1 MYKSIKIP
9 VEVEVG
15 GRYSH
20 SDSHGDKRP
29 ADILPSSAA
38 LGTDKEQALDVAVT
52 DPTCAS
58 AISQGSDKIPLK
70 AAKIRHDKK
79 LSDFRPMM
87 REAAEAGAPIQKL
100 PLVLEATGAFGKEMR
115 QWWTGMVKLEGEQ
128 RGVGLPRSLR
138 EQGME
143 NTWSANDWSSFHLQ
157 KLSFGLARIQAEAV
171 MKKINQN
178 LPENEWLTTG
188 SR

>member
-1 MYKSIKIP
+1 
-9 VEVEVG
+9 
-15 GRYSH
+15 
-20 SDSHGDKRP
+20 
-29 ADILPSSAA
+29 
-38 LGTDKEQALDVAVT
+38 
-52 DPTCAS
+52 
-58 AISQGSDKIPLK
+58 
-70 AAKIRHDKK
+70 
-79 LSDFRPMM
+79 MM
-87 REAAEAGAPIQKL
+87 EEAAEAGAPIQKL

-115 QWWTGMVKLEGEQ
+115 QWWSEMVKLEGEQ

-138 EQGME
+138 EQGLE
-143 NTWSANDWSSFHLQ
+143 NTWSANDSSSFHLQ